1 MLTHLPEWGSEAG
14 EQGSEDQEDGVGCQ
28 AGRKILIKG
37 MLDPEF
43 PLLAT

>member
-14 EQGSEDQEDGVGCQ
+14 EQGGEDQEDGVGCQ
-28 AGRKILIKG
+28 AGGKILIKG
-37 MLDPEF
+37 LLDPGF